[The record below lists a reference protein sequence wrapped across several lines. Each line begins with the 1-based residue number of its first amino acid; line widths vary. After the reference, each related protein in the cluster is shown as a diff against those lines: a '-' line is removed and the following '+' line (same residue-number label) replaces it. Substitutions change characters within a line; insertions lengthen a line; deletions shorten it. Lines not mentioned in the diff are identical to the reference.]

1 MGIHLHEMMRWLM
14 WSAPF
19 LLLGAGMIAVALM
32 RRDSGRW
39 WQLLASAG
47 AMALVSQMWQV
58 VSLLAGPRLYRSGLP
73 WWILSAPQTLLTLVT
88 FGLLLG
94 AVLVDRPR
102 AAGTTRAPGAVPPPP
117 RA

>member
-1 MGIHLHEMMRWLM
+1 MGIHLHEITRWFM

-39 WQLLASAG
+39 WQLLAGAG
-47 AMALVSQMWQV
+47 VMMLVSQMWQV
-58 VSLLAGPRLYRSGLP
+58 ISVLATPRLYRTGLP
-73 WWILSAPQTLLTLVT
+73 WWILSAPQTILTLVT
-88 FGLLLG
+88 CGLLLG

-102 AAGTTRAPGAVPPPP
+102 AAGATRPRRRPPPP